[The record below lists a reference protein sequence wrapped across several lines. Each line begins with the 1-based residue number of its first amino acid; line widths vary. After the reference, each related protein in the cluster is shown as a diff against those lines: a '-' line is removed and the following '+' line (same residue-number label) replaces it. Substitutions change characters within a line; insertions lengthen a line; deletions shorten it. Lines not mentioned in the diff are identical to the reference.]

1 MRRIL
6 INKELCTGCKSCV
19 LACML
24 KHSEAENMY
33 FLDLESIDTES
44 MGHIELDKDNKPV
57 PILCRH
63 CEEPE
68 CVLTCM
74 SGAMTKDR
82 DTGIVSYDKQKCGSC
97 YMCVM
102 SCPYGVLKVDDR
114 TKQSILKCDLCRGE
128 ECPKCVA
135 NCPTGAI
142 ELQKEEA
149 YAE

>member
-1 MRRIL
+1 MHRIL
-6 INKELCTGCKSCV
+6 INKELCMGCKSCV

-24 KHSEAENMY
+24 KHSKAKNMY
-33 FLDLESIDTES
+33 LLDLESIDAES
-44 MGHIELDKDNKPV
+44 MGHIELDKDNNPV

-82 DTGIVSYDKQKCGSC
+82 ESGVVLYDNQKCGSC

-102 SCPYGVLKVDDR
+102 SCPYGILKVDDR
-114 TKQSILKCDLCRGE
+114 TKQNILKCDLCKDE

-142 ELQKEEA
+142 EL
-149 YAE
+149 

>member
-1 MRRIL
+1 MHRIL
-6 INKELCTGCKSCV
+6 INKELCMGCKSCV

-24 KHSEAENMY
+24 KHSKAKNMY
-33 FLDLESIDTES
+33 LLDLESIDAES
-44 MGHIELDKDNKPV
+44 MGHIELDKDNNPV

-82 DTGIVSYDKQKCGSC
+82 ETGVVLYDNQKCGSC

-102 SCPYGVLKVDDR
+102 SCPYGILKVDDR
-114 TKQSILKCDLCRGE
+114 TKQNILKCDLCKDE

-142 ELQKEEA
+142 EL
-149 YAE
+149 